1 MENNNS
7 QNNNENNND
16 NKNYNNND
24 NEKKIFKLII
34 SSLYQ
39 DLNDEDDN
47 DNDLVESDDNLNE
60 NENENIEL
68 ITLNTEIN
76 CIDDLLNL
84 IDIYDSNKKYNI
96 NLSRLSKIK
105 SQLIEL
111 KNMIGLNNIKSQI
124 INQLLYILN
133 EYNEDNML
141 HTVITGTPGV
151 GKTKL
156 AKILGDIYHNLNIFK
171 IKKRKRNNNYPF
183 KIVSRSD
190 LIGKYLGH
198 TSKKTQ
204 EVIDECNGGVL
215 FIDEAYSLGN
225 TEGRDSF
232 SKECIDTINLNL
244 SEKKKNFLCIIAGYK
259 DSLDKCFFSYN
270 EGLNRRFTFRYN
282 IEPYTAN
289 ELKLIFFEMIKNNNW
304 EVIEN
309 DKILELFENNYK
321 YFINMAGDMESLLF
335 YSKITHSKRIF
346 FDKTQLKKLN
356 FDDIKLGLELF
367 LNNRNLKENEY
378 NDKWKLLYI

>member
-270 EGLNRRFTFRYN
+270 
-282 IEPYTAN
+282 
-289 ELKLIFFEMIKNNNW
+289 
-304 EVIEN
+304 
-309 DKILELFENNYK
+309 
-321 YFINMAGDMESLLF
+321 
-335 YSKITHSKRIF
+335 
-346 FDKTQLKKLN
+346 
-356 FDDIKLGLELF
+356 
-367 LNNRNLKENEY
+367 
-378 NDKWKLLYI
+378 